1 MEALGYSR
9 GGLTTKIHCMVDAN
23 GLPIDF
29 TLTGGE
35 VHDVQEAVG
44 LISGKSAKYVIGDKG
59 YDAGKV
65 DKVIEGI
72 GAIAVIPVRKRC
84 YYRRDYPLELY
95 KKRNLI
101 ERFFNRL
108 KRFRRIGTR
117 YEKKGIYFLS
127 MVLLGA
133 IWTWLS

>member
-1 MEALGYSR
+1 
-9 GGLTTKIHCMVDAN
+9 MVDAN

-72 GAIAVIPVRKRC
+72 GAIAVIPVRRC
-84 YYRRDYPLELY
+84 SYYRRDYPLELY
-95 KKRNLI
+95 KQRNLI

>member
-29 TLTGGE
+29 RLTGGE

-44 LISGKSAKYVIGDKG
+44 MISGKRTKYVIGDKG

-65 DKVIEGI
+65 DKAVEDI
-72 GAIAVIPVRKRC
+72 GAIAVIPVRKCCC
-84 YYRRDYPLELY
+84 YQRHYPVELY
-95 KKRNLI
+95 KQRNLI

-117 YEKKGIYFLS
+117 
-127 MVLLGA
+127 
-133 IWTWLS
+133 